1 MAYRKI
7 LAAFAACAVAAG
19 VSPAFG
25 AIPSAEEAPVPHLQG
40 AVLAELA
47 AAPVGDADAVL
58 AAITQAT
65 RGVPLQIIV
74 DAVCPLERANL
85 RSIYGEDQGS
95 ISQAQ
100 TTLARQEVRQ
110 GIAETCQIAQL
121 ALASYGATGGV
132 PAGGAPGQAFGS
144 SGVGAP
150 GGGGGSGYTN

>member
-7 LAAFAACAVAAG
+7 VAVLAVCAAG
-19 VSPAFG
+19 VSSAFG

-40 AVLAELA
+40 AVLAEMS
-47 AAPVGDADAVL
+47 AAPAGDTDAVL
-58 AAITQAT
+58 AAITRAT
-65 RGVPLQIIV
+65 RGMPLQIIV

-85 RSIYGEDQGS
+85 RSIYGEDQGA

>member
-1 MAYRKI
+1 MAYRRI
-7 LAAFAACAVAAG
+7 LAAFAACALAG
-19 VSPAFG
+19 ASPAFG

-47 AAPVGDADAVL
+47 ATPPGNVDAVL
-58 AAITQAT
+58 AAITRAT
-65 RGVPLQIIV
+65 RGAPLQMIV

-85 RSIYGEDQGS
+85 RGIYGEDQAA

-100 TTLARQEVRQ
+100 STLTRQEVRE

-132 PAGGAPGQAFGS
+132 AAGGAPGQAFGTG
-144 SGVGAP
+144 GVGAP

>member
-1 MAYRKI
+1 MAYRRI
-7 LAAFAACAVAAG
+7 LAALAVCAVAFA
-19 VSPAFG
+19 SPAVA

-47 AAPVGDADAVL
+47 GVPAGDTDAVL
-58 AAITQAT
+58 AAITRAT
-65 RGVPLQIIV
+65 RGAPLQIIV

-85 RSIYGEDQGS
+85 RGIYGEDQAA

-100 TTLARQEVRQ
+100 STLARQDVRQ
-110 GIAETCQIAQL
+110 GISETCQIAQL

-132 PAGGAPGQAFGS
+132 SAGGAPGQAFGTG
-144 SGVGAP
+144 GVGAP